1 MKKLLPIIITI
12 MLAGTLAA
20 QDDRATFGLKGNI
33 THVAPKQGDHSYG
46 NPLDNYDLVFSETGK
61 LLKLN
66 GEDPGVVRDKKNR
79 ISKIYLD
86 YDCGMGYDTIMYDDQ
101 GRVSQVSSF
110 AYIEAGYNEETDQM
124 EDGKYVSTGYT
135 KYYYDADG
143 KVIRALIF
151 NPDNASS
158 NTVNYTYKKADESGN
173 WTERVANCPN
183 LGLNNQVETRTMS
196 YSKTA
201 DVVADEGPAMEEPQA
216 STEDNELVPQQKQ
229 KRSFWDILF
238 EILIGAALIFMIVYM
253 GYILVFRDRNLIPM
267 TVEASKTKRQAAG
280 LPEES
285 SNSENEEVMRLFQ
298 EAAQNLTT
306 YKDAQGEIQE
316 TYTTKEQIEK
326 LRFALVRCQEIAPTR
341 MDCLELFNDML
352 AEYKTFT
359 KRFFAGSKT
368 YLIVGGIISVILVI
382 MSGWQAVPF
391 MLLNVAGYYFA
402 SKETQFMI
410 NAKELKGTSSRGR
423 SKVMTAI
430 TAAAFGVLFSGTTY
444 KTVTTWSDGSTTTDY
459 DNDEHLIAFIIGMVI
474 LLFLAFFMFVVA
486 LINFIRNYL
495 IYK

>member
-1 MKKLLPIIITI
+1 
-12 MLAGTLAA
+12 
-20 QDDRATFGLKGNI
+20 
-33 THVAPKQGDHSYG
+33 
-46 NPLDNYDLVFSETGK
+46 
-61 LLKLN
+61 
-66 GEDPGVVRDKKNR
+66 
-79 ISKIYLD
+79 
-86 YDCGMGYDTIMYDDQ
+86 
-101 GRVSQVSSF
+101 
-110 AYIEAGYNEETDQM
+110 
-124 EDGKYVSTGYT
+124 
-135 KYYYDADG
+135 
-143 KVIRALIF
+143 
-151 NPDNASS
+151 
-158 NTVNYTYKKADESGN
+158 
-173 WTERVANCPN
+173 
-183 LGLNNQVETRTMS
+183 
-196 YSKTA
+196 
-201 DVVADEGPAMEEPQA
+201 
-216 STEDNELVPQQKQ
+216 
-229 KRSFWDILF
+229 
-238 EILIGAALIFMIVYM
+238 M

-368 YLIVGGIISVILVI
+368 YLIVGGVISVILVI

>member
-66 GEDPGVVRDKKNR
+66 GDEAGVGRDKQNR
-79 ISKIYLD
+79 VSKIYLD
-86 YDCGMGYDTIMYDDQ
+86 DGCVMGYDTIMYDVQ

-110 AYIEAGYNEETDQM
+110 TYIEAGYNEETGQ
-124 EDGKYVSTGYT
+124 EENGKYISLGYT
-135 KYYYDADG
+135 KFYYDADG
-143 KVIRALIF
+143 RVIKALIF
-151 NPDNASS
+151 NTEDASS

-229 KRSFWDILF
+229 KRPFWDILF
-238 EILIGAALIFMIVYM
+238 EILLGAALIFMIVYM
-253 GYILVFRDRNLIPM
+253 AYILVFRDRNLI
-267 TVEASKTKRQAAG
+267 SKTMEDFKKKRQEMG

-285 SNSENEEVMRLFQ
+285 SDSENEEAYQLFRDV
-298 EAAQNLTT
+298 ALNLTQ
-306 YKDAQGEIQE
+306 YKDAQGEIQD
-316 TYTTKEQIEK
+316 TFTTKEQIEK
-326 LRFALVRCQEIAPTR
+326 LRLALVRCQEIAPTQ
-341 MDCLELFNDML
+341 MELLELYNESL
-352 AEYKTFT
+352 EEYKLYT
-359 KRFFAGSKT
+359 KRFFTGSKT
-368 YLIVGGIISVILVI
+368 YLIVGGIVSVVLVI

-391 MLLNVAGYYFA
+391 MLLNICGYYFA

>member
-135 KYYYDADG
+135 KYYYDAEG
-143 KVIRALIF
+143 RVIKALIY
-151 NPDNASS
+151 NPEDATS

-229 KRSFWDILF
+229 KRPFWDILF
-238 EILIGAALIFMIVYM
+238 EILLGAALIFMIVYM
-253 GYILVFRDRNLIPM
+253 AYILVFRDRNLI
-267 TVEASKTKRQAAG
+267 SKTMEDFKKKRQEMG

-285 SNSENEEVMRLFQ
+285 SDSENEEAYQLFRDV
-298 EAAQNLTT
+298 ALNLTQ
-306 YKDAQGEIQE
+306 YKDAQGEIQD
-316 TYTTKEQIEK
+316 TFTTKEQIEK
-326 LRFALVRCQEIAPTR
+326 LRLALVRCQEIAPTQ
-341 MDCLELFNDML
+341 MELLELYNESL
-352 AEYKTFT
+352 EEYKLYT
-359 KRFFAGSKT
+359 KRFFTGSKT
-368 YLIVGGIISVILVI
+368 YLIVGGIVSVVLVI

-391 MLLNVAGYYFA
+391 MLLNICGYYFA

>member
-33 THVAPKQGDHSYG
+33 TQVTPKQGDYSYG
-46 NPLDNYDLVFSETGK
+46 NLMENYNMVFSETGK
-61 LLKLN
+61 LIKLN
-66 GEDPGVVRDKKNR
+66 GEEAGITRDKKNR
-79 ISKIYLD
+79 ISKLYFD
-86 YDCGMGYDTIMYDDQ
+86 DGCSMGYDTLMYDNQ
-101 GRVSQVSSF
+101 GRVSQISSF
-110 AYIEAGYNEETDQM
+110 VYIEAGYNEETDQM
-124 EDGKYVSTGYT
+124 EDGKYVSGGYT
-135 KYYYDADG
+135 KYTYDADG
-143 KVIRALIF
+143 TVSKVVVY
-151 NPDNASS
+151 NADDGSS
-158 NTVNYTYKKADESGN
+158 NTVNYTYRKTDESGN

-183 LGLNNQVETRTMS
+183 LGLNNQVETRTVT
-196 YSKTA
+196 YGKAA
-201 DVVADEGPAMEEPQA
+201 DVVADEEPAMEEPQA
-216 STEDNELVPQQKQ
+216 VTEDNELVPQQKQ

-306 YKDAQGEIQE
+306 YKDAQGEMRE

-326 LRFALVRCQEIAPTR
+326 LRSALVRCQEIAPTR

-368 YLIVGGIISVILVI
+368 YLIVGGIISIILVI

-430 TAAAFGVLFSGTTY
+430 TAAAFGVLFSGKTY

>member
-1 MKKLLPIIITI
+1 

-135 KYYYDADG
+135 KYYYDAEG
-143 KVIRALIF
+143 RVIKALIY
-151 NPDNASS
+151 NPEDATS

-229 KRSFWDILF
+229 KRPFWDILF
-238 EILIGAALIFMIVYM
+238 EILLGAALIFMIVYM
-253 GYILVFRDRNLIPM
+253 AYILVFRDRNLI
-267 TVEASKTKRQAAG
+267 SKTMEDFKKKRQEMG

-285 SNSENEEVMRLFQ
+285 SDSENEEAYQLFRDV
-298 EAAQNLTT
+298 ALNLTQ
-306 YKDAQGEIQE
+306 YKDAQGEIQD
-316 TYTTKEQIEK
+316 TFTTKEQIEK
-326 LRFALVRCQEIAPTR
+326 LRLALVRCQEIAPTQ
-341 MDCLELFNDML
+341 MELLELYNESL
-352 AEYKTFT
+352 EEYKLYT
-359 KRFFAGSKT
+359 KRFFTGSKT
-368 YLIVGGIISVILVI
+368 YLIVGGIVSVVLVI

-391 MLLNVAGYYFA
+391 MLLNICGYYFA